1 LLYGTIIDPLVRR
14 GNDVNDDNL
23 GENMNKQ
30 VPLEELSP
38 IKAKLNYN

>member
-1 LLYGTIIDPLVRR
+1 LLYGTVVNPFVRR
-14 GNDVNDDNL
+14 ENDVNDDNL

-38 IKAKLNYN
+38 FKAKLNYN